1 MRTGFKN
8 FRRDY
13 PKSSLSAQKPPK
25 KRKAIDIEENSETE
39 IEYQEAVDQ
48 MKAESRKENKRE
60 KLCYVHGSYIVKKKK
75 VHGLQ
80 KSAH

>member
-8 FRRDY
+8 FRRDHLE
-13 PKSSLSAQKPPK
+13 SSPVSAPK
-25 KRKAIDIEENSETE
+25 KRKTIDIEETGEAE

-48 MKAESRKENKRE
+48 MKAEYRKKKRE
-60 KLCYVHGSYIVKKKK
+60 IVLQSKISWRL
-75 VHGLQ
+75 HCQREESGLQ